1 MRQKLFW
8 QRFCIYNRSE
18 NCWAAQLRTVARQL
32 GNIKYFWH
40 RCSGWEGRGKKTS
53 QGEKCGDYIDNDPR
67 FGINYE
73 LLIFRSH
80 ISLHTAQLR
89 TRPSN
94 DSSVFTITQKAPYWA
109 FSWLKAPTSAFA
121 FTLLRHHAKWVLT
134 DGKEVKLECQGHKG
148 WSGRP
153 LW

>member
-18 NCWAAQLRTVARQL
+18 NCWAAQHRTAARQL

-80 ISLHTAQLR
+80 ISLHTAQLLELQ
-89 TRPSN
+89 
-94 DSSVFTITQKAPYWA
+94 TIHQ
-109 FSWLKAPTSAFA
+109 FSQSQWRGWKCQLHIALSH
-121 FTLLRHHAKWVLT
+121 LRHYANQPAPFDLCVSVPILMSTHCVWVP
-134 DGKEVKLECQGHKG
+134 V
-148 WSGRP
+148 
-153 LW
+153 